1 MKSVK
6 IVECVPNFSEGKD
19 PGIIQAI
26 RDEITKVPGVKLLHV
41 DMGKSTNRTVVTFA
55 GTPEAVVEAAFQA
68 IRIASEKIDMRQH
81 KGEHPRMGAT
91 DVCPL
96 IPVQGVSLEETVIYA
111 KQLGERVGK
120 ELGIPVY
127 LYEAAASAEHRKNL
141 ASIRSGEY
149 EGLEEKM
156 KGEAWK
162 PDYGPVHFNAKSG
175 ATVIGAR
182 DFLIAYNV
190 NLNTNSVK
198 LANEVAYDVRE
209 NGRPLRD
216 PISGQLKKNADG
228 EVLRSTGL
236 CPSVKAI
243 GWYIDEYG
251 LAQVSM
257 NLTDMHK
264 TSLHEAFEA
273 CRKSADAYGL
283 LVTGSELVGLVPKQ
297 ALLDAGTY
305 FLTKQNR
312 SSGLSELEII
322 HIAVQSLGLNSLQ
335 EFNPIER
342 IIEYMLEENN
352 KPLVSSSLEKFAL
365 ETASESPAPGGGSVA
380 AYAGALGAALGAM
393 VANLSAHKKG
403 YEDQLSFFSE
413 QATLAQQ
420 KLQELLFLVDEDTR
434 AFNGILEALRL
445 PKQTIEEK
453 KTRKKALKLAN
464 KKAIEVP
471 YQTMKVAA
479 SCLEIIQHMVER
491 GNPNSISDAGVGAL
505 CIETA
510 VRGACLNVQINVA
523 GMEDEEKKLA
533 YLDKAK
539 KLEQKTMKSVK
550 GLLDQIREKM
560 NISL

>member
-19 PGIIQAI
+19 PGVIQAI

-162 PDYGPVHFNAKSG
+162 PDYGPVQFNAKSG

-190 NLNTNSVK
+190 NLNTTSVK

-264 TSLHEAFEA
+264 TRLHEAFEA

-335 EFNPIER
+335 EFNPNER

-403 YEDQLSFFSE
+403 YEDQLSFFSG

-523 GMEDEEKKLA
+523 GLEDEEKKLT

-550 GLLDQIREKM
+550 SLLDQIREKM
-560 NISL
+560 NISH